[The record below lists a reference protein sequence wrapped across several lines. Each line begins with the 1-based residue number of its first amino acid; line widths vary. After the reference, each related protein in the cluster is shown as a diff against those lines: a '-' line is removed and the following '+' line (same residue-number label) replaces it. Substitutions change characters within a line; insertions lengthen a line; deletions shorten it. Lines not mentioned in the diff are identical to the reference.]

1 MKLSIIVP
9 VYNMAADNKLRF
21 CLDSLVHQTIADYE
35 IIAVDDASTDESL
48 EILREY
54 ESNYP
59 WKFKVVQSY
68 ENVKQGGA
76 RNKGLD
82 IARGTWVGFVDSD
95 DWVAPDMYEKL
106 IKKAE
111 KTGADVVGCDYCM
124 ADTHTMTVGKLM
136 PNNTIDQ
143 TGMLGHEQY
152 KKLVM
157 NPGSMVIKI
166 YQKAVIDTYGLRF
179 PERTFYEDNCAS
191 PIWMLHFTHFEKV
204 EEPLYYYYQHD
215 LSTVH
220 AISQEKCEA
229 RLLMGKKLI
238 EEARRCGIYKPYRQ
252 EFEFA
257 FSKLYYMNTLFTYM
271 LGVRKPKLKF
281 LKSLAEGIKQE
292 FPDFQD
298 NIYYQNAFDEEQKR
312 LAAMHLESP
321 FKFKIYFQLLTFYR
335 NRLRRSPK
343 SGEE

>member
-21 CLDSLVHQTIADYE
+21 CLDSLVQQTIADYE

-95 DWVAPDMYEKL
+95 DWVAPDLYEKL

-124 ADTHTMTVGKLM
+124 VDTHTMTVGKLM

-143 TGMLGHEQY
+143 TGVLGHEQY

-238 EEARRCGIYKPYRQ
+238 EEARRYGIYKPYRQ

-335 NRLRRSPK
+335 NRLHRSPK